1 MRPTTFTKPILIFTL
16 CGVNTK
22 EVVCFWCKLW
32 VYGVNCWV
40 NIDNQEYSV
49 CTCPNERPVTNR
61 PTCTVCHER
70 PVTKKSKRKDG
81 TQQYHKHCGRCDI
94 AARRQRIVAKC
105 EEDFAKVLS
114 RERAAAIK
122 EVNIL
127 SQSTQALQ
135 QQWMGAEKRLSEM
148 VSQYNEAQDSI
159 INLTVRLENTAASL
173 HTCRGMN
180 LKREA
185 EIKRLN
191 DRTAVLQQLVEDA
204 EVRLEAVTTETQKNL
219 AELQVACT
227 VVETDLD
234 LKIGEMKAMK
244 NGHDTEVQHYVKQ
257 TRDLNNEISALSR
270 NLIDLEIKH
279 GKLIWNL
286 MVSRVVNV
294 GLLAVGAATSLYL
307 MFGF

>member
-16 CGVNTK
+16 CGVNRK

-40 NIDNQEYSV
+40 NIDNQREYSM
-49 CTCPNERPVTNR
+49 R
-61 PTCTVCHER
+61 PTCTVCHQR
-70 PVTKKSKRKDG
+70 PVTKAGKRRDG
-81 TQQYHKHCGRCDI
+81 TQQYHKICGRCDI
-94 AARRQRIVAKC
+94 KARRQRIVAKC
-105 EEDFAKVLS
+105 EADFATVLS

-159 INLTVRLENTAASL
+159 INLTVRLENTTASL

-204 EVRLEAVTTETQKNL
+204 EVRLEAVTTEMQNNL
-219 AELQVACT
+219 DELQAACT

-270 NLIDLEIKH
+270 NLIDLEMKH

-294 GLLAVGAATSLYL
+294 GLLSVGAATSLYL

>member
-1 MRPTTFTKPILIFTL
+1 M
-16 CGVNTK
+16 
-22 EVVCFWCKLW
+22 
-32 VYGVNCWV
+32 
-40 NIDNQEYSV
+40 
-49 CTCPNERPVTNR
+49 R

-70 PVTKKSKRKDG
+70 PVMKKRKRKDG
-81 TQQYHKHCGRCDI
+81 TQKYHKTCGRCDH
-94 AARRQRIVAKC
+94 AARQQRIVAKC
-105 EEDFAKVLS
+105 EADFAVVLS

-122 EVNIL
+122 EMTVM
-127 SQSTQALQ
+127 SQSTRALQ
-135 QQWMGAEKRLSEM
+135 QQCVGAEKRLSEM

-159 INLTVRLENTAASL
+159 INLTVRLENTTASL

-204 EVRLEAVTTETQKNL
+204 EVRLEAVTTEMQNNL
-219 AELQVACT
+219 DELQAACT

-270 NLIDLEIKH
+270 NLIDLEMKH

-294 GLLAVGAATSLYL
+294 GLLSVGAATSLYL